1 MAILLDKV
9 LQLHQY
15 LDSLGLPLK
24 KMDFRMIRISHSGKF
39 GGDDED
45 GENFIECEEVNDL
58 IHKNRTR
65 KKERKRGFIYP
76 YLLLYICRH
85 VRCIPDVNDW
95 RNNVEQILGLASQMT
110 KYLYFKSIILTWKMD

>member
-58 IHKNRTR
+58 IHKIEPEK
-65 KKERKRGFIYP
+65 KKENEVSYTRIYCFTFVAMFVVFP
-76 YLLLYICRH
+76 MLMIGAIMLSKY
-85 VRCIPDVNDW
+85 
-95 RNNVEQILGLASQMT
+95 LAS
-110 KYLYFKSIILTWKMD
+110 LLR